1 MVVRLNYSS
10 VFVRKLKVMSPAKKI
25 LLLPGDGIGHEVT
38 PAVRKVMD
46 WFQSSGRTNF
56 EVTEGLIGGAS
67 YDAHG
72 APLTAETLE
81 LAKASDAVLLACI
94 GGPKWDTLPFEARPE
109 RGILGIRKEMN
120 LFANLRPA
128 VVFEAL
134 ANASSLKAEIVQGLD
149 IMIVR
154 ELIGGLYFG
163 QPRGIEEIPD
173 GRRGFNTMT
182 YSTSEVERVARA
194 AFELARK
201 RNKKLCSVD
210 KANVLESSIVW
221 RETVTA
227 LHAAEFSDVELSHMY
242 VDACAMHLAR
252 APRDFDVIVTENM
265 FGDILSDLASTL
277 TGSIGMLPSAS
288 FGEADASGR
297 QPAIYEPVHGSAPD
311 IAGKGLANPLAM
323 MLSFSMMMRY
333 SFAMSENAD
342 LVERAVQNVLKAGVR
357 TGDIVEK
364 GQTPVSTDDMAGA
377 VVKELSVLA
386 G

>member
-1 MVVRLNYSS
+1 
-10 VFVRKLKVMSPAKKI
+10 MSPAKKI

-46 WFQSSGRTNF
+46 WFQSSGLTNF
-56 EVTEGLIGGAS
+56 EITEGLIGGAS
-67 YDAHG
+67 YDVHG
-72 APLTAETLE
+72 APLTPETLE
-81 LAKASDAVLLACI
+81 QAKSADAILLACI
-94 GGPKWDTLPFEARPE
+94 GGPKWDTLPFDVRPE

-128 VVFEAL
+128 VVFDAL
-134 ANASSLKAEIVQGLD
+134 AGASSLKAEIVQGLD

-163 QPRGIEEIPD
+163 QPRGIEDAPD

-182 YSTSEVERVARA
+182 YSTSEVERIARA

-201 RNKKLCSVD
+201 RKGRLCSVD

-288 FGEADASGR
+288 FGAADASGR
-297 QPAIYEPVHGSAPD
+297 QPAIYEPIHGSAPD

-333 SFAMSENAD
+333 SFVMNENAN
-342 LVERAVQNVLKAGVR
+342 LLESAVQNVLKAGVR
-357 TGDIVEK
+357 TADIVEK
-364 GQTPVSTDDMAGA
+364 GQKSVSTDVMAET
-377 VVKELSVLA
+377 VVKELERLA
-386 G
+386 V